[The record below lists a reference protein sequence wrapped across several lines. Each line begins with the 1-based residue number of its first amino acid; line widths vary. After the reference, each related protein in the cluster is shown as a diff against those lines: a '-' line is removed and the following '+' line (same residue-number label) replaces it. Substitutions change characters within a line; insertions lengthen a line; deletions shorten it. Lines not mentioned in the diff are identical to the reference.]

1 MPMFLYLGEFGLC
14 CPKLLPNLL
23 SGGVSNSLKGNVCIE
38 GTEVFHSVKGCCA
51 SHTLVDCRED
61 RSHIGT
67 KKLDLKSN
75 CTTSTPYIVHR
86 SQPLLV
92 LRVSVFSQRL
102 ILLLCVLGISH
113 RSCHHWYVIIH
124 HGSISGSM

>member
-1 MPMFLYLGEFGLC
+1 M
-14 CPKLLPNLL
+14 
-23 SGGVSNSLKGNVCIE
+23 
-38 GTEVFHSVKGCCA
+38 
-51 SHTLVDCRED
+51 LVDCRED
-61 RSHIGT
+61 QSHIGT

-124 HGSISGSM
+124 HGLISGSM